1 MELALAGDV
10 GVASMSA
17 GQALL
22 ASFALVD
29 DGLDERMLA
38 LPGDSRVRW
47 VGLGHPAKTPQ
58 ALPPG
63 LVVASGL
70 SRVVLGAG
78 GDGWQ
83 Q

>member
-10 GVASMSA
+10 GVAGMSA

-22 ASFALVD
+22 ASFALVN

-38 LPGDSRVRW
+38 LPGNSRVRW
-47 VGLGHPAKTPQ
+47 VGLGHPAKTSR
-58 ALPPG
+58 AFPPG

-70 SRVVLGAG
+70 RGVVLGAG
-78 GDGWQ
+78 GD
-83 Q
+83 